1 MENLIDFTGKLNNN
15 GDYLKILDK
24 LESKTKYIEVVVIF
38 GNKSNDLVEKF
49 KDDIIETKKVKE
61 WWGTLTTKYN
71 NLYKIKASTELFA
84 YLKTFETFCKY
95 YVYGSNAKTLRYG
108 DYSETTDFG
117 CDDIAFYDKNGNC
130 LLCTTTH
137 EGYIMIDKNLAKENL

>member
-71 NLYKIKASTELFA
+71 NLYTP
-84 YLKTFETFCKY
+84 
-95 YVYGSNAKTLRYG
+95 
-108 DYSETTDFG
+108 
-117 CDDIAFYDKNGNC
+117 
-130 LLCTTTH
+130 LL
-137 EGYIMIDKNLAKENL
+137 A